1 MIWLTLL
8 FWVQIFFKSG
18 EVPTSSRNWFNLVS
32 PVLLKFKSWK
42 KFLIIFSFV
51 AWIRRWIS
59 SISNSWSVTSHFP
72 FWATNKEIRLSF
84 CIQLLTLIYN
94 WVFSSWHSW
103 LEELDNPLSTE
114 YFEIGG
120 RGELL
125 YLFPCILLFL
135 SVLNF
140 FQVKELK
147 LYYLITDSGYKTPS
161 IAYFLLSQNWIIIR
175 LPLLTQSKRLPQATL
190 LLTCDNQLLCEFECI
205 EENSVLESVTL
216 N

>member
-1 MIWLTLL
+1 MHESGDEYHPYPIPDLWHHIFL
-8 FWVQIFFKSG
+8 FELQI
-18 EVPTSSRNWFNLVS
+18 
-32 PVLLKFKSWK
+32 K
-42 KFLIIFSFV
+42 KFDYHFVFNCWRSFIIGCS
-51 AWIRRWIS
+51 
-59 SISNSWSVTSHFP
+59 
-72 FWATNKEIRLSF
+72 RLD
-84 CIQLLTLIYN
+84 IAK
-94 WVFSSWHSW
+94 

-205 EENSVLESVTL
+205 EENSVLFLFFFSEL
-216 N
+216 P

>member
-1 MIWLTLL
+1 M
-8 FWVQIFFKSG
+8 
-18 EVPTSSRNWFNLVS
+18 
-32 PVLLKFKSWK
+32 
-42 KFLIIFSFV
+42 
-51 AWIRRWIS
+51 
-59 SISNSWSVTSHFP
+59 
-72 FWATNKEIRLSF
+72 
-84 CIQLLTLIYN
+84 
-94 WVFSSWHSW
+94 
-103 LEELDNPLSTE
+103 DNPLSTE

-205 EENSVLESVTL
+205 EENSVLFLFFSQSCHKYSQRGNIIVPVTTPYVL
-216 N
+216 CNIGMRSELFLYFSIINKVICIQ